1 MKKFMQD
8 HPITTFLIFDTLIS
22 GIVSIVKI
30 LKGPSDKNDDDTLIE
45 TTFVED

>member
-8 HPITTFLIFDTLIS
+8 HPITTFLIFDTLVS
-22 GIVSIVKI
+22 GIVTIVKI
-30 LKGPSDKNDDDTLIE
+30 LKGPSGKNDDDLIE

>member
-8 HPITTFLIFDTLIS
+8 HPITTFLIFDTLVS
-22 GIVSIVKI
+22 GIVTIVKI
-30 LKGPSDKNDDDTLIE
+30 LKGSSGKNDDDLIE

>member
-1 MKKFMQD
+1 MRKFMQD

-30 LKGPSDKNDDDTLIE
+30 LKGPEGKSNDEDLIE